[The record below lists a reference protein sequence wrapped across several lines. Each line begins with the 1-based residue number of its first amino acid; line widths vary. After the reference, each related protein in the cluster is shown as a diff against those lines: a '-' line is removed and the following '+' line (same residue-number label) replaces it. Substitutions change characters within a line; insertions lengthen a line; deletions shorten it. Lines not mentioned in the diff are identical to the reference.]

1 MSKFMDMLMGAMG
14 IDDADAPLDEVGA
27 PTQGEAKEERKKVR
41 VPRASKSERAK
52 EDRAFDEPASKSRS
66 QTYGSFNKSTSYQS
80 ESMAQRSKLVN
91 IGGATQL
98 NMVIVQPTEYSDGR
112 DITNHLKARKPVIVN
127 LEMLDKV
134 MAKKVVD
141 FLSGAVFALDGSM
154 QKVSNGIIVAVPSNM
169 NITGNI
175 GEELKTNLF
184 DEFKL

>member
-1 MSKFMDMLMGAMG
+1 
-14 IDDADAPLDEVGA
+14 
-27 PTQGEAKEERKKVR
+27 
-41 VPRASKSERAK
+41 
-52 EDRAFDEPASKSRS
+52 
-66 QTYGSFNKSTSYQS
+66 
-80 ESMAQRSKLVN
+80 MAQRSKLVN

>member
-1 MSKFMDMLMGAMG
+1 MSKIMDMLMGAMG
-14 IDDADAPLDEVGA
+14 IDDADAPLEEVSA
-27 PTQGEAKEERKKVR
+27 PAQEETKEERKKVR
-41 VPRASKSERAK
+41 VPRASKNDRQKEERAF
-52 EDRAFDEPASKSRS
+52 EEPIAKAKS
-66 QTYGSFNKSTSYQS
+66 QTYTSYGKPSYQN